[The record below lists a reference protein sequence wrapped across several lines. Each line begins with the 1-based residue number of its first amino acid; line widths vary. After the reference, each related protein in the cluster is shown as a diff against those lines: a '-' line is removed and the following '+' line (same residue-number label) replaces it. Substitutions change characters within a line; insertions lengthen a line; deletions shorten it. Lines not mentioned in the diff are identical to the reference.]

1 MLFAKL
7 FRHGK
12 AARPILDDLEAP
24 ISALAPEEGTTQRRG
39 ADGVLRI
46 RTHLRA
52 GGNAGEGT
60 GGTDRGSIEIIGG

>member
-7 FRHGK
+7 FRHGR
-12 AARPILDDLEAP
+12 AARPLLDDLEAP

-39 ADGVLRI
+39 SDGVLRV
-46 RTHLRA
+46 RTHLKA

-60 GGTDRGSIEIIGG
+60 NQTDRTTVP